1 MKKFMEWLS
10 NSFAPKMTK
19 LFANP
24 WLDAVSSTMKKVIPF
39 ILTGSLIYFY
49 NVFKSYITA
58 LPDLGKIADYSFGM
72 LALIIAYTAAH
83 ECMRKLNLA
92 RYEVTG
98 GITAV
103 TVFMMFINPS
113 FDKNGNMIVQFGR
126 FGATGILVGLIAG
139 LFVAIIFNL
148 YSKLHVL
155 ENNTSIPDFVT
166 EWINNI
172 IPITI
177 TLAISM
183 ILVFNLKMDVFSII
197 IGIFLPIQSFAQTLP
212 GFILICFV
220 PAFFYSMGISSWL
233 FGAVTTPIF
242 MAGIAANIAAVK
254 AGHAPVNIVTSETVF
269 TAALITMGGMG
280 ATLTLNILM
289 IMSKCKKLSVLGKI
303 FIGPSIFNINEPV
316 VFGAPIVFNP
326 LLMIPMW
333 INSITGPIVIWT
345 VMKLGLLNIPS
356 KMIQVGQIPAPFSSI
371 MITEDMR
378 AIVVYVVLFIIYMAT
393 WYPFFKVYEKQ
404 CLQEEAAQN

>member
-10 NSFAPKMTK
+10 KSFAPKMTK

-24 WLDAVSSTMKKVIPF
+24 WIDAVSSTMKKVIPF
-39 ILTGSLIYFY
+39 ILTGSLIFFY
-49 NVFKSYITA
+49 NVFKSYIPA

-72 LALIIAYTAAH
+72 LALIIAYIAAH

-139 LFVAIIFNL
+139 LLVAIIFNL

-183 ILVFNLKMDVFSII
+183 IFVFNLKMDVFSII

-333 INSITGPIVIWT
+333 INAITGPIVIWT

-378 AIVVYVVLFIIYMAT
+378 AIGVYVVLFIIYMAT

>member
-10 NSFAPKMTK
+10 KSFAPKMTK

-24 WLDAVSSTMKKVIPF
+24 WLDAISSTMKKVIPF

-49 NVFKSYITA
+49 NVFKSYITV

-113 FDKNGNMIVQFGR
+113 FDKNGNMIVEFGR

-177 TLAISM
+177 TLAVSM
-183 ILVFNLKMDVFSII
+183 ILVFNLKMDVFNII

-289 IMSKCKKLSVLGKI
+289 LKSKCKQLSVLGKI
-303 FIGPSIFNINEPV
+303 FIGPSIFNINEPIM
-316 VFGAPIVFNP
+316 FGAPVVFNP
-326 LLMIPMW
+326 LLMLPMW
-333 INSITGPIVIWT
+333 INSIVGPIVIWT

-378 AIVVYVVLFIIYMAT
+378 AIGVYVVLFIIYMAT

>member
-10 NSFAPKMTK
+10 KSFAPKMTK

-49 NVFKSYITA
+49 NVFRSYITA

-113 FDKNGNMIVQFGR
+113 FDKNGNMIVEFGR

-183 ILVFNLKMDVFSII
+183 IFVFNLKMDVFNII

-378 AIVVYVVLFIIYMAT
+378 AIGVYVVLFIIYMAT

>member
-10 NSFAPKMTK
+10 KSFAPKMTK

-24 WLDAVSSTMKKVIPF
+24 WLDAISSTMKKVIPF

-49 NVFKSYITA
+49 NVFRSYITA

-113 FDKNGNMIVQFGR
+113 FDKNGNMIVEFGR

-155 ENNTSIPDFVT
+155 ENNISIPDFVT

-183 ILVFNLKMDVFSII
+183 IFVFNLKIDVFSII

-378 AIVVYVVLFIIYMAT
+378 AIGVYVVLFIIYMAT

>member
-233 FGAVTTPIF
+233 FVAVTTPIF